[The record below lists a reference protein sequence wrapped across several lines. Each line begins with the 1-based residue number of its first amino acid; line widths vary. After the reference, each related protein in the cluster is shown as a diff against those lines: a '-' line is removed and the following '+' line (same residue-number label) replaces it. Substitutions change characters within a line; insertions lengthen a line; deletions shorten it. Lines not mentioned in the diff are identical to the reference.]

1 MAPPSAPELLERIL
15 EGNRRWAEGSSERD
29 YLGAPE
35 DPMIHQPPVA
45 VIGCS
50 DARVMPAAVFGAAPG
65 AIFTL
70 RLPGHYMDIPVAAG
84 MGFAVSTAGARLAI
98 VLGHEDC
105 RAVDAA
111 FTEFRSGTAPDK
123 ALAPLSGA
131 LAAGLYEAGG
141 VSTVEEAVDVNARHT
156 AHKLLAQCPVL
167 RHEVGLGRAQLTV
180 LRYSPSTRLLTVL
193 EERVQPENYSS
204 H

>member
-1 MAPPSAPELLERIL
+1 MSLIPAAELLERIL
-15 EGNRRWAEGSSERD
+15 AGNRGWAEGSSERD
-29 YLGAPE
+29 YLGAPT
-35 DPMIHQPPVA
+35 DPLIHQPPVA

-70 RLPGHYMDIPVAAG
+70 RLPGHYTDIPVAAG
-84 MGFAVSTAGARLAI
+84 MGFAVATAGARLAI

-111 FTEFRSGTAPDK
+111 FTEYRTGTAPDK

-141 VSTVEEAVDVNARHT
+141 ASSVEHAVDVNARHT
-156 AHKLLAQCPVL
+156 AQKLLAQCPVL
-167 RHEVGLGRAQLTV
+167 RHEISLGHAQLAV
-180 LRYSPSTRLLTVL
+180 LRYSPSTKLLTVL
-193 EERVQPENYSS
+193 EESVTPPDGDT